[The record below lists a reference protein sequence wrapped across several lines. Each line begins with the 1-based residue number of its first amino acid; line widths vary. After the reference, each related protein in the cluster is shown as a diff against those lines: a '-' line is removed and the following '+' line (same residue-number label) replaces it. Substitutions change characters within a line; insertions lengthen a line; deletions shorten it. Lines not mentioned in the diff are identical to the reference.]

1 VSEPAAVLAAVRRLY
16 AEDVSSGHVGVVAQ
30 MVAGSLNRPDL
41 SEQVL
46 ARIEPW
52 VELSAD
58 VLRRLSADTP
68 LAALVPVDELA
79 FGLVTYYLGAN
90 LLTHLD
96 GGAQTDRLLERIG
109 ELLETFSGR

>member
-1 VSEPAAVLAAVRRLY
+1 MLRTVQALY
-16 AEDVSSGHVGVVAQ
+16 REDVSSGHVGVVAQ

-58 VLRRLSADTP
+58 VLRSVTGDTP

-79 FGLVTYYLGAN
+79 YGLVTYYLGAN
-90 LLTHLD
+90 LLSHLD
-96 GGAQTDRLLERIG
+96 GGARTDRLLARIG
-109 ELLETFSGR
+109 ELLDTFR